1 MADLDVAF
9 PVLSRADIAAL
20 TARGKPRE
28 VHAGD
33 TLFTEGERN
42 RSFFVVIDGA
52 IEIVEHSRGEP
63 HQVTVHHPGQF
74 TGDIDV
80 FNGRP
85 ALVTGRVVEDGR
97 LVELTPDNLRRAV
110 DELPDLGD
118 IIIKAFLLR
127 RELIQ
132 ASGFEGVRIIGS
144 RFSPESHRLRDF
156 AQRNAIPYRFMD
168 VETDP
173 EAEVLLREM
182 GVPPSETPIVVG
194 QRGKSHRNPS
204 NEQFASCAGLTVELE
219 PGHVYDLVIVGAG
232 PAGLAASVYAA
243 SEGLDVL
250 TVDSLAAGGQAGTSS
265 RIENYLGF
273 PSGIS
278 GQELMGNAL
287 VQAQRFGAQISIASP
302 VESLGIDGGDRRV
315 NLVDGS
321 RLTSRCVLIA
331 SGVEYRKLAVP
342 RFGDF
347 EGAGIYYAATPMEAR
362 LCQGEEVVVVGAG
375 NSAGQA
381 IVFLA
386 KSAATVH
393 HLVRGNDVGASMSRY
408 LVDRISKL
416 SNVQSYLRTR
426 VTSLEGNSHLAT
438 VCAESADGGSR
449 RFETSS
455 LFLFIGADA
464 NTDWLRDCVELDN
477 KGFVV
482 TGNGLP
488 RSITDNDRWSA
499 AGRAPFLLETSLPG
513 VFAAGDVRSGS
524 VKRVSSAVG
533 EGAMAVSFVHAHIGK
548 MV

>member
-1 MADLDVAF
+1 
-9 PVLSRADIAAL
+9 
-20 TARGKPRE
+20 
-28 VHAGD
+28 
-33 TLFTEGERN
+33 
-42 RSFFVVIDGA
+42 
-52 IEIVEHSRGEP
+52 
-63 HQVTVHHPGQF
+63 
-74 TGDIDV
+74 
-80 FNGRP
+80 
-85 ALVTGRVVEDGR
+85 
-97 LVELTPDNLRRAV
+97 
-110 DELPDLGD
+110 
-118 IIIKAFLLR
+118 
-127 RELIQ
+127 
-132 ASGFEGVRIIGS
+132 
-144 RFSPESHRLRDF
+144 
-156 AQRNAIPYRFMD
+156 
-168 VETDP
+168 
-173 EAEVLLREM
+173 
-182 GVPPSETPIVVG
+182 
-194 QRGKSHRNPS
+194 
-204 NEQFASCAGLTVELE
+204 
-219 PGHVYDLVIVGAG
+219 
-232 PAGLAASVYAA
+232 
-243 SEGLDVL
+243 VL

-287 VQAQRFGAQISIASP
+287 VQAQRFGAQISIASA

-347 EGAGIYYAATPMEAR
+347 EGAGIYYAATPMEAK

-386 KSAATVH
+386 KTAAKVH
-393 HLVRGNDVGASMSRY
+393 HLVRGNDLGASMSRY

-426 VTSLEGNSHLAT
+426 VTSLEGNGHLAT
-438 VCAESADGGSR
+438 VCGESADLGPQ
-449 RFETSS
+449 RFDSSS

-464 NTDWLRDCVELDN
+464 NTEWLRDCVELDS

-482 TGNGLP
+482 TGTGLP
-488 RSITDNDRWSA
+488 RSITDNDRWIA
-499 AGRAPFLLETSLPG
+499 AGRGPFLLETSLPG